1 MFLKYTINIKF
12 IKMVIFEKNFEINLK
27 INILDWNILL
37 KFLIIIFI

>member
-1 MFLKYTINIKF
+1 
-12 IKMVIFEKNFEINLK
+12 MVIFEKNSEINLK

>member
-1 MFLKYTINIKF
+1 
-12 IKMVIFEKNFEINLK
+12 MVIFEKNFEINLK